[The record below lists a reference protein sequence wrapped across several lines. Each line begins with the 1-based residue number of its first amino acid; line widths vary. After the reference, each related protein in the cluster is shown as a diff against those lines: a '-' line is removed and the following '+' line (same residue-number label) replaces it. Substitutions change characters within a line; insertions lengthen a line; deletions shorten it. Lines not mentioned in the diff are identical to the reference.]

1 MSQSKAVLKARM
13 MREMEALIDQMLAAK
28 KPADQIMLS
37 EIVQAAIEIGNQFR
51 EVVAEELANDSQLE
65 TSVIPHCPRCGEQMT
80 FKGYRKRQVET
91 EAGGME
97 LKRAYYTCAG
107 CRQGIFPPG

>member
-1 MSQSKAVLKARM
+1 MSQSKATLKARM
-13 MREMEALIDQMLAAK
+13 MQEAEALIDQMLATK

-37 EIVQAAIEIGNQFR
+37 EIVQAALEIGNQFR
-51 EVVAEELANDSQLE
+51 AVVTEELANDSQLE
-65 TSVIPHCPRCGEQMT
+65 TSVIPRCPSCGEPMT
-80 FKGYRKRQVET
+80 FKGYRKRQLET

-97 LKRAYYTCAG
+97 LKRAYYYCVT